1 MIKHL
6 ASRDGDIPARRPYD
20 KERRSGTP
28 RRQSPPFHLPVDRR
42 HRAERRKDADWRFA
56 VIRQR
61 MTELRNLSPSS

>member
-1 MIKHL
+1 MIKNVT
-6 ASRDGDIPARRPYD
+6 SRDGDISAKRPYD

-28 RRQSPPFHLPVDRR
+28 RRQSPPFHLSVDRR

-61 MTELRNLSPSS
+61 MTELRNLSSSS